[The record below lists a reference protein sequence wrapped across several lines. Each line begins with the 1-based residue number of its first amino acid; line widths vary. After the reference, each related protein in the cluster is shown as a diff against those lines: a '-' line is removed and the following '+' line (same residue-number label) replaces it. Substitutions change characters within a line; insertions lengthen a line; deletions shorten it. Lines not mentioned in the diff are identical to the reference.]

1 VTAGQASDV
10 SQARG
15 NAQDP
20 PHLEEYRTS
29 APNQLGLDDL
39 VTRVAVELMS
49 VTADSVNTTFASVL
63 GVLNE
68 FFDVDTSFLR
78 RNDPEREMSILV
90 AEWPQRQNVPDPDPL
105 GEVPFGQDPTFDATR
120 DLTQPYLMRPTN
132 SSEEYRERVRE
143 GSGIA
148 EVSLAMV
155 PLTREHATVGVLGFV
170 SFGDRIWEVPETN
183 ALQTVASLMVQVQAR
198 VEAEQRLTY
207 QADHDELTGLPNRRS
222 LLTELRRRLQ
232 RNATEPVGLGV
243 LGLDGFK
250 ALNDFL
256 GRGAGDLMLATV
268 ADRLRHAMRAE
279 DFIARLSGDE
289 FVVLLGRPA
298 VQLNA
303 LDDANRL
310 LDFIRTPVGIRGHQV
325 SRTASLGIAFGSGES
340 ATAEILLE
348 QADAA
353 LQLAKARGRNQAAV
367 FDSELR
373 SAVEQRSE
381 AELQL
386 RDAIEYGG
394 LVLHYQPEVDLRTG
408 RLLAVEALVRWNHP
422 VRGLL
427 TAGEFIKVAE
437 ETGLIADLG
446 RWVLSEAC
454 HQMSEWQAQ
463 YPSLSI
469 QMRVNVSPAQLTTRN
484 IVALVAQCLSDNGLA
499 GALLCLEITEH
510 AVVSDVE
517 QTVEVLHELKALG
530 VSLAIDDF
538 GTGYSSMS
546 QLKRLP
552 VDALKIDQTFVAGLG
567 IDAGD
572 HAIVDATV
580 RLAASFGLDLIG
592 EGGETTQM
600 AHELLRLGCYR
611 AQGFLL
617 CRPKSAVDLIPVLQ
631 EGRLDLAFFTRRDD
645 PADGSRRLRWPA
657 IRLQRPGH
665 RPL

>member
-1 VTAGQASDV
+1 VQHHQTFSEKYG
-10 SQARG
+10 
-15 NAQDP
+15 
-20 PHLEEYRTS
+20 TS
-29 APNQLGLDDL
+29 ESTQLGLDAL
-39 VTRVAVELMS
+39 VARVAVELMS
-49 VTADSVNTTFASVL
+49 VTAGSVTTSFESIL
-63 GVLNE
+63 HVLNE

-78 RNDPEREMSILV
+78 RNDLERGMSVLV
-90 AEWPQRQNVPDPDPL
+90 AEWPRRQNVPDPDPL

-120 DLTQPYLMRPTN
+120 DLSEPYLMRPTN
-132 SSEEYRERVRE
+132 SSEEYRQRVRE

-155 PLTREHATVGVLGFV
+155 PLTRERTTVGVLGFV

-183 ALQTVASLMVQVQAR
+183 ALQTVASLIAQVQAR
-198 VEAEQRLTY
+198 VEAEERLTY
-207 QADHDELTGLPNRRS
+207 QAGHDELTGLPNRRS
-222 LLTELRRRLQ
+222 LLAELRLRLQ
-232 RNATEPVGLGV
+232 RNLVEPIGLAV

-268 ADRLRHAMRAE
+268 ADRLRGAVRAG
-279 DFIARLSGDE
+279 DFVARLSGDE
-289 FVVLLGRPA
+289 FVILLGGPA
-298 VQLNA
+298 LELNA
-303 LDDANRL
+303 RDAAEGL
-310 LDFIRTPVGIRGHQV
+310 LDLIGSPVDIRGHRV
-325 SRTASLGIAFGSGES
+325 SRTASLGVAFGNGES
-340 ATAEILLE
+340 ATAEVLLE

-386 RDAIEYGG
+386 RDAIEHGG

-422 VRGLL
+422 LRGLL

-437 ETGLIADLG
+437 DTGLIADLG
-446 RWVLSEAC
+446 RWVLAEAC
-454 HQMSEWQAQ
+454 HQMSAWRTQ
-463 YPSLSI
+463 YPSLNI
-469 QMRVNVSPAQLTTRN
+469 EMRVNVSPAQLATRN

-499 GALLCLEITEH
+499 GSLLCLEITEH

-517 QTVEVLHELKALG
+517 RTIDVLTELKTLG

-592 EGGETTQM
+592 EGVETTQM

-617 CRPKSAVDLIPVLQ
+617 CKPKSAADLIPVLR
-631 EGRLDLAFFTRRDD
+631 EGGLDLASFTRHDD
-645 PADGSRRLRWPA
+645 PVDDPRG
-657 IRLQRPGH
+657 Q
-665 RPL
+665 

>member
-1 VTAGQASDV
+1 M
-10 SQARG
+10 
-15 NAQDP
+15 P
-20 PHLEEYRTS
+20 PLLEEYSPPEATQ
-29 APNQLGLDDL
+29 PGLDEL
-39 VTRVAVELMS
+39 VARVAVELMS
-49 VTADSVNTTFASVL
+49 VTADSVNTSFASIL
-63 GVLNE
+63 RVLNE
-68 FFDVDTSFLR
+68 YFNIDTSFLR
-78 RNDPEREMSILV
+78 RNDRERGMSVLV

-120 DLTQPYLMRPTN
+120 DLTQPYLMRPT
-132 SSEEYRERVRE
+132 SASKEYRERVRE

-155 PLTREHATVGVLGFV
+155 PLTKEHTTVGILGFV

-198 VEAEQRLTY
+198 VEAEERLTY
-207 QADHDELTGLPNRRS
+207 QADHDELTGLPNRRW
-222 LLTELRRRLQ
+222 LLAELRLRLQ
-232 RNATEPVGLGV
+232 RNPIEPIGLGV

-250 ALNDFL
+250 SLNDFL
-256 GRGAGDLMLATV
+256 GHGAGDLMLATV
-268 ADRLRHAMRAE
+268 ADRLRRAVRRE

-289 FVVLLGRPA
+289 FVILLGRPA
-298 VQLNA
+298 VELNA
-303 LDDANRL
+303 LDDANKL
-310 LDFIRTPVGIRGHQV
+310 LDFLRRPVEIRGHKV
-325 SRTASLGIAFGSGES
+325 SRTACFGVAFGNGES
-340 ATAEILLE
+340 STAEGMLE

-353 LQLAKARGRNQAAV
+353 LQLAKARGRNQTAV

-373 SAVEQRSE
+373 AAVEQRSE

-386 RDAIEYGG
+386 RDAIEHGG

-422 VRGLL
+422 LRGLL

-437 ETGLIADLG
+437 DTGLIADLG
-446 RWVLSEAC
+446 RWVLAEAC
-454 HQMSEWQAQ
+454 HQMTAWQAQ
-463 YPSLSI
+463 YPSLNI
-469 QMRVNVSPAQLTTRN
+469 KMRVNVSPAQLATHN

-510 AVVSDVE
+510 AVMSDVE
-517 QTVEVLHELKALG
+517 QTIEILNELKVLG

-567 IDAGD
+567 IDRGD
-572 HAIVDATV
+572 QAIVDATV

-592 EGGETTQM
+592 EGVETTQM

-617 CRPKSAVDLIPVLQ
+617 CRPKSAADLAPVLRD
-631 EGRLDLAFFTRRDD
+631 GGLDLASFTRHDD
-645 PADGSRRLRWPA
+645 PGGESRRRGWLG
-657 IRLQRPGH
+657 RLHWRTAP
-665 RPL
+665 R